1 MSTLER
7 QLTSPGMQ
15 GPSRHLSGDQ
25 GVTFRSQQDPRRHLS
40 GDQVNQVRMRVIRW
54 CDDYN
59 VTSCRCS
66 VLGARGRGGGP
77 VGTQGPT

>member
-25 GVTFRSQQDPRRHLS
+25 GVTFRSQQDSRRHLS
-40 GDQVNQVRMRVIRW
+40 GDQVNQVRVRVMTM
-54 CDDYN
+54 
-59 VTSCRCS
+59 V
-66 VLGARGRGGGP
+66 
-77 VGTQGPT
+77 